1 MTGGSDWKGK
11 DLSKD
16 GWDASFNVLA
26 YGSLLDRDFAHRGQ
40 PTWFWF
46 VQAAQAVEKLEQE
59 DPITLWTI
67 GAHLNKFPVA
77 YDEDG
82 RLVFGSPEEALAPFR
97 LSLRGFDPDL
107 HELAVRRRA
116 HARGFPGVA
125 W

>member
-1 MTGGSDWKGK
+1 MTSGRHWQGK

-82 RLVFGSPEEALAPFR
+82 RLVFGSARTRAWT
-97 LSLRGFDPDL
+97 
-107 HELAVRRRA
+107 RRA
-116 HARGFPGVA
+116 SRRWSQAAGA
-125 W
+125 CTAT